1 MDPSRDLSDWSRK
14 GPLPD
19 LPNQRRVSDRPAF
32 NRFDDGRSD
41 AGSERGARRGFEP
54 AGDGKIRDFGNW
66 ERKGPLPAAQAPP
79 MSLRDGG
86 RQRSKNGPDFRRD
99 SPSWGEGKSQDGS
112 RPPRREYEKPAIERA
127 PTASELDNEWRARMR
142 PDSAPKSPTPETSAP
157 PSPRP
162 AAVPATRPRL
172 NLQKRTVSEAD
183 PTSSPS
189 AAGDAKASP
198 FGAARP
204 VDTAAKEREVEEK
217 RQLAIRERKEADEKA
232 KAERA
237 KEKRQ
242 PKEDGETEKESP
254 KLTKQTS
261 RGEEEG
267 EAKPAPPKFD
277 ILRRANSGNNDM
289 LEEDEQEEEADP
301 TTDKEVKPKEVVVP
315 ASQVQNGSWRK
326 AGGPKSPAA
335 KTTAE
340 NLDEEGWST
349 VSKPQKQRNNRRG
362 GPRAIAS

>member
-1 MDPSRDLSDWSRK
+1 
-14 GPLPD
+14 
-19 LPNQRRVSDRPAF
+19 
-32 NRFDDGRSD
+32 
-41 AGSERGARRGFEP
+41 
-54 AGDGKIRDFGNW
+54 
-66 ERKGPLPAAQAPP
+66 
-79 MSLRDGG
+79 
-86 RQRSKNGPDFRRD
+86 
-99 SPSWGEGKSQDGS
+99 
-112 RPPRREYEKPAIERA
+112 
-127 PTASELDNEWRARMR
+127 MR

-162 AAVPATRPRL
+162 AAVPTTRPRL

-217 RQLAIRERKEADEKA
+217 RQLAIRERKEADDKA

-242 PKEDGETEKESP
+242 AKEDGEAEAESP
-254 KLTKQTS
+254 RLTKQTS
-261 RGEEEG
+261 RGEEAEE
-267 EAKPAPPKFD
+267 EAKPTPPKFD

-289 LEEDEQEEEADP
+289 LEEDEQEEQVDP
-301 TTDKEVKPKEVVVP
+301 SVDKEVKPKEIVVP

-326 AGGPKSPAA
+326 SGPGPKSPAA

-340 NLDEEGWST
+340 NMDEEGWST
-349 VSKPQKQRNNRRG
+349 VSKPQKQRNSRRG